1 MDDDPS
7 RTRTE
12 LVRRASDALPAVLLD
27 PGSPRPSGG
36 RVAGTHTC
44 CVCGKKFTARRPG
57 ARACGGRCRMQA
69 SRSRRVSH
77 LVALIEATETRIA
90 ASEEALGLAREALSG
105 LRELAALGSSKVM
118 P

>member
-1 MDDDPS
+1 
-7 RTRTE
+7 
-12 LVRRASDALPAVLLD
+12 
-27 PGSPRPSGG
+27 
-36 RVAGTHTC
+36 
-44 CVCGKKFTARRPG
+44 
-57 ARACGGRCRMQA
+57 MQA